1 MMTKLV
7 HEIRD
12 PIHIFIRLDSEER
25 TILDSRP
32 VQRLRHI
39 HQLALTSLVY
49 PAATHRRF
57 EHSLGVMELAGRV
70 YDVVTNPDHLLEGER
85 GIVHK
90 PGTFD
95 HTYWRRVV
103 RLAALCHDIGH
114 LPFSHAAEKDLLPAG
129 WDHERLTL
137 ELILNSSLAHDFEKI
152 KVQPKDVAKLAVG
165 PKKYR
170 DEPFE
175 VWEAIFSE
183 LIVGDAFGV
192 DRMDYLLRDSHHS
205 GVAYGRFD
213 HFRLIDTLRIL
224 PKVGSPERAAPP
236 PSEGSAEP
244 EPKSTEEPFAAEGE
258 PTLGVEQGGLHSTE
272 ALLLARYFMYSQL
285 YFHPVRRIYDIHLKE
300 FLKQWLPA
308 GKFSTELEDH
318 LRLTDNEVNAA
329 LLDAARDPGKPGHDP
344 ARRIVGHRHYKL
356 LYQRNPDDLRINPDA
371 AKAIY
376 ESACGQFGDTNVYYD
391 SYKEKGRALD
401 FPVLTRDSRVVSGL
415 TLSDTLGRV
424 PVVAVDYVFI
434 CPERHKDAD
443 QWLQRNRPDII
454 APKVEGQS

>member
-1 MMTKLV
+1 MIAKSL

-12 PIHIFIRLDSEER
+12 PIHVFIRLDSDER
-25 TILDSRP
+25 TVLDSQP

-70 YDVVTNPDHLLEGER
+70 YDVVTNPDHVLEGER
-85 GIVHK
+85 GLVPK
-90 PGTFD
+90 PGTHN

-114 LPFSHAAEKDLLPAG
+114 LPFSHAAEKELLPAG
-129 WDHERLTL
+129 WDHERLTV
-137 ELILNSSLAHDFEKI
+137 ELILNSNLAREFEKI

-170 DEPFE
+170 DEPFD
-175 VWEAIFSE
+175 VWEAILSE

-192 DRMDYLLRDSHHS
+192 DRMDYLLRDSHHA

-224 PKVGSPERAAPP
+224 PKVGAPENARQSLPD
-236 PSEGSAEP
+236 GSVKPEP
-244 EPKSTEEPFAAEGE
+244 EATEELSAAEGE

-272 ALLLARYFMYSQL
+272 ALLWARYFMYSQL

-300 FLKQWLPA
+300 FLKQWLT
-308 GKFSTELEDH
+308 GGRFSTDLQDH
-318 LRLTDNEVNAA
+318 LCLTDNEVYAA
-329 LLDAARDPGKPGHDP
+329 LLDAARDPSKPGHDP
-344 ARRIVGHRHYKL
+344 ARRIVEHKHYKV
-356 LYQRNPDDLRINPDA
+356 LYQRNPDDLRTNPDA
-371 AKAIY
+371 AKAIRDAAY
-376 ESACGQFGDTNVYYD
+376 GQFSDTDVHYD

-401 FPVLTRDSRVVSGL
+401 FPVLTRDGRVVSGL
-415 TLSDTLGRV
+415 TLSETLRRID
-424 PVVAVDYVFI
+424 VVAVDYVFI
-434 CPERHKDAD
+434 KPELYRDAD
-443 QWLQRNRPDII
+443 EWLHHNRPGII
-454 APKVEGQS
+454 APKVEEQS